1 MRKFSKAVLF
11 LAVSMLISSCE
22 KNGSYMDNNQ
32 NPSLAIDEKFQGG
45 KDFRREKQ
53 FGSEG
58 SESIEV
64 QDQIK
69 YISEDC
75 VENYLQSTSLAISFT
90 GTNAFYDSN
99 VATEKGITIY
109 RDEDNES
116 VIITLQKQTEGKNSE
131 EQGITIEYKGNKIIR
146 YVLSGT
152 LEGTLKIKNK
162 NADCIVELDG
172 LTIISSENGPA
183 IQFTSEKRTFLV
195 VKEDASNILTDNR
208 ILSENQEIINDKKGS
223 VYAKGPLIITGT
235 TSKNEGGN
243 LTIINKGYKHGIYS
257 HDYVRVAEVTLSVN
271 CEGETSRDCI
281 RALNGVIVD
290 GGKLDL
296 VTKGAASDAE
306 GCGIKVEGEDS
317 DEDKKEVE
325 YTAGA
330 GFIVINGGNINIES
344 YAKGIT
350 AHWKSNE
357 SVIGKTDYK
366 EIQNKSLL
374 FESEVLNSSA
384 VKPEPYFIMN
394 GGSLKIKTSSINPR
408 RNWNGCAPEGIETK
422 ADIIINEGNIV
433 VESSDDAIN
442 AGASVTING
451 GTVYAKSLTNDAVD
465 ANGRRG
471 IIINGGNIFGIATN
485 SPECAFDSDQNP
497 LNINGGTVIGFGS
510 SNITY
515 PADTSKQN
523 VVVLGTSGFSGKK
536 LEIIQ
541 NGKTNISCDLSDVD
555 RSEVL
560 IFSSENLSKGDFSV
574 SIDGKDVA
582 TGKIEDT
589 ITMVNYSENGFG
601 GGRGGM
607 GRGTGDFEN
616 FGKMPNRPE
625 GRPKLAF

>member
-1 MRKFSKAVLF
+1 M
-11 LAVSMLISSCE
+11 
-22 KNGSYMDNNQ
+22 
-32 NPSLAIDEKFQGG
+32 
-45 KDFRREKQ
+45 
-53 FGSEG
+53 
-58 SESIEV
+58 
-64 QDQIK
+64 
-69 YISEDC
+69 
-75 VENYLQSTSLAISFT
+75 
-90 GTNAFYDSN
+90 
-99 VATEKGITIY
+99 
-109 RDEDNES
+109 
-116 VIITLQKQTEGKNSE
+116 
-131 EQGITIEYKGNKIIR
+131 
-146 YVLSGT
+146 
-152 LEGTLKIKNK
+152 
-162 NADCIVELDG
+162 ELDG
-172 LTIISSENGPA
+172 LTINSSENDPA

-235 TSKNEGGN
+235 TSKNEGGS

-257 HDYVRVAEVTLSVN
+257 YDYVRVAEVTLSVN

-374 FESEVLNSSA
+374 FESGVLNFSA
-384 VKPEPYFIMN
+384 TKPEPYFIMN
-394 GGSLKIKTSSINPR
+394 GGSLMIKTSSINPG
-408 RNWNGCAPEGIETK
+408 RNWNGCAPEGIEAK

-433 VESSDDAIN
+433 IESSDDAIN
-442 AGASVTING
+442 AGASVT
-451 GTVYAKSLTNDAVD
+451 
-465 ANGRRG
+465 
-471 IIINGGNIFGIATN
+471 
-485 SPECAFDSDQNP
+485 
-497 LNINGGTVIGFGS
+497 INGGTVIGFGS

>member
-1 MRKFSKAVLF
+1 M
-11 LAVSMLISSCE
+11 
-22 KNGSYMDNNQ
+22 
-32 NPSLAIDEKFQGG
+32 
-45 KDFRREKQ
+45 
-53 FGSEG
+53 
-58 SESIEV
+58 
-64 QDQIK
+64 
-69 YISEDC
+69 
-75 VENYLQSTSLAISFT
+75 
-90 GTNAFYDSN
+90 
-99 VATEKGITIY
+99 
-109 RDEDNES
+109 
-116 VIITLQKQTEGKNSE
+116 
-131 EQGITIEYKGNKIIR
+131 
-146 YVLSGT
+146 
-152 LEGTLKIKNK
+152 
-162 NADCIVELDG
+162 ELDG
-172 LTIISSENGPA
+172 LTINSSENGPA

-235 TSKNEGGN
+235 TSKNEGGS

-374 FESEVLNSSA
+374 FESGVLNSSA

-394 GGSLKIKTSSINPR
+394 GGSLKIKTSSINLG
-408 RNWNGCAPEGIETK
+408 RNWNGCAPEGIEAK

-433 VESSDDAIN
+433 IESSDDAIN
-442 AGASVTING
+442 AGASVT
-451 GTVYAKSLTNDAVD
+451 
-465 ANGRRG
+465 
-471 IIINGGNIFGIATN
+471 
-485 SPECAFDSDQNP
+485 
-497 LNINGGTVIGFGS
+497 INGGTVIGFGS

>member
-1 MRKFSKAVLF
+1 M
-11 LAVSMLISSCE
+11 
-22 KNGSYMDNNQ
+22 
-32 NPSLAIDEKFQGG
+32 
-45 KDFRREKQ
+45 
-53 FGSEG
+53 
-58 SESIEV
+58 
-64 QDQIK
+64 
-69 YISEDC
+69 
-75 VENYLQSTSLAISFT
+75 
-90 GTNAFYDSN
+90 
-99 VATEKGITIY
+99 
-109 RDEDNES
+109 
-116 VIITLQKQTEGKNSE
+116 
-131 EQGITIEYKGNKIIR
+131 
-146 YVLSGT
+146 
-152 LEGTLKIKNK
+152 
-162 NADCIVELDG
+162 ELDG
-172 LTIISSENGPA
+172 LTINSSENDPA

-235 TSKNEGGN
+235 TSKNEGGS

-374 FESEVLNSSA
+374 FESGVLNFSA
-384 VKPEPYFIMN
+384 TKPEPYFIMN
-394 GGSLKIKTSSINPR
+394 GGSLMIKTSSINPG
-408 RNWNGCAPEGIETK
+408 RNWNGCAPEGIEAK

-433 VESSDDAIN
+433 IESSDDAIN
-442 AGASVTING
+442 AGASVT
-451 GTVYAKSLTNDAVD
+451 
-465 ANGRRG
+465 
-471 IIINGGNIFGIATN
+471 
-485 SPECAFDSDQNP
+485 
-497 LNINGGTVIGFGS
+497 INGGTVIGFGS

>member
-1 MRKFSKAVLF
+1 M
-11 LAVSMLISSCE
+11 
-22 KNGSYMDNNQ
+22 
-32 NPSLAIDEKFQGG
+32 
-45 KDFRREKQ
+45 
-53 FGSEG
+53 
-58 SESIEV
+58 
-64 QDQIK
+64 
-69 YISEDC
+69 
-75 VENYLQSTSLAISFT
+75 
-90 GTNAFYDSN
+90 
-99 VATEKGITIY
+99 
-109 RDEDNES
+109 
-116 VIITLQKQTEGKNSE
+116 
-131 EQGITIEYKGNKIIR
+131 
-146 YVLSGT
+146 
-152 LEGTLKIKNK
+152 
-162 NADCIVELDG
+162 ELDG
-172 LTIISSENGPA
+172 LTINSSENGPA

-223 VYAKGPLIITGT
+223 VYAKGSLIITGT

-374 FESEVLNSSA
+374 FESGVLNFSA
-384 VKPEPYFIMN
+384 TKPEPYFIMN
-394 GGSLKIKTSSINPR
+394 GGSLMIKTSSINPG
-408 RNWNGCAPEGIETK
+408 RNWNGCAPEGIEAK

-433 VESSDDAIN
+433 IESSDDAIN
-442 AGASVTING
+442 AGASVT
-451 GTVYAKSLTNDAVD
+451 
-465 ANGRRG
+465 
-471 IIINGGNIFGIATN
+471 
-485 SPECAFDSDQNP
+485 
-497 LNINGGTVIGFGS
+497 INGGTVIGFGS

-523 VVVLGTSGFSGKK
+523 VVVLGTSGFSGKR

>member
-90 GTNAFYDSN
+90 GTNAFFGSN

-116 VIITLQKQTEGKNSE
+116 VVITLQKQTEGKNSE

-172 LTIISSENGPA
+172 LTINSSENGPA

-235 TSKNEGGN
+235 TSKNEGGS

-330 GFIVINGGNINIES
+330 GFIVINGG
-344 YAKGIT
+344 
-350 AHWKSNE
+350 
-357 SVIGKTDYK
+357 
-366 EIQNKSLL
+366 
-374 FESEVLNSSA
+374 
-384 VKPEPYFIMN
+384 
-394 GGSLKIKTSSINPR
+394 
-408 RNWNGCAPEGIETK
+408 
-422 ADIIINEGNIV
+422 
-433 VESSDDAIN
+433 
-442 AGASVTING
+442 
-451 GTVYAKSLTNDAVD
+451 TVYAKSLTNDAVD

-510 SNITY
+510 SNITN

-523 VVVLGTSGFSGKK
+523 VVVLGTSGFSGKR

-574 SIDGKDVA
+574 SIDGKDVV

>member
-1 MRKFSKAVLF
+1 ME
-11 LAVSMLISSCE
+11 I
-22 KNGSYMDNNQ
+22 
-32 NPSLAIDEKFQGG
+32 
-45 KDFRREKQ
+45 
-53 FGSEG
+53 
-58 SESIEV
+58 
-64 QDQIK
+64 
-69 YISEDC
+69 
-75 VENYLQSTSLAISFT
+75 
-90 GTNAFYDSN
+90 
-99 VATEKGITIY
+99 
-109 RDEDNES
+109 
-116 VIITLQKQTEGKNSE
+116 
-131 EQGITIEYKGNKIIR
+131 
-146 YVLSGT
+146 
-152 LEGTLKIKNK
+152 
-162 NADCIVELDG
+162 DG
-172 LTIISSENGPA
+172 LTINSSENGPV

-374 FESEVLNSSA
+374 FESGVLNSSA
-384 VKPEPYFIMN
+384 AKPEPYFIMN
-394 GGSLKIKTSSINPR
+394 GGSLKIKTSSINPG
-408 RNWNGCAPEGIETK
+408 RNWNGCAPEGIEAK

-433 VESSDDAIN
+433 VESSNDAIN

-471 IIINGGNIFGIATN
+471 IIINGGNVFGIATN

-510 SNITY
+510 SNITN

-574 SIDGKDVA
+574 SIDGKDVV